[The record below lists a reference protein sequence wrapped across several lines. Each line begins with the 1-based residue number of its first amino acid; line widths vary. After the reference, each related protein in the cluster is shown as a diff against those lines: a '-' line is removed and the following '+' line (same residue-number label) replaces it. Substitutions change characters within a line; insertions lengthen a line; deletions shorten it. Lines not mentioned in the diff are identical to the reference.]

1 MLETDAQNELSQRL
15 ARLVCDIKV
24 PRALQMRLARR
35 GALPAVEEERR
46 KSLRYSAL
54 AKTLVEVKVSVVN
67 REAPA
72 KEFAVLRTDLS
83 GEGMGFL
90 HAAQLFPG
98 DLLAV
103 WFPTG
108 KLDCRVT
115 RCVKHNAKCF
125 EIGAT
130 FLIGPRSLRWLR
142 AQCGDQVSELA

>member
-1 MLETDAQNELSQRL
+1 M
-15 ARLVCDIKV
+15 
-24 PRALQMRLARR
+24 
-35 GALPAVEEERR
+35 
-46 KSLRYSAL
+46 RYSAL
-54 AKTLVEVKVSVVN
+54 AKTLIEVKASIL
-67 REAPA
+67 RGDAAAP
-72 KEFAVLRTDLS
+72 EFAVLRTDLS
-83 GEGMGFL
+83 EKGMGFL

-98 DLLAV
+98 DLVAV

-130 FLIGPRSLRWLR
+130 FLIGPRSPRWLR